1 MISDQRGFTLIEVL
15 VTVTILGIMAAIA
28 IPRFDNATALANT
41 AKIQSDL
48 QTIDS
53 AIVMYQME
61 TGSDPSE
68 ISDLSSYLTD
78 ASNIKPPSG
87 KFFLKSS
94 SDAQTSSV
102 KTYAITT
109 SDNQKRATFNGNTS
123 DKFGRASN

>member
-1 MISDQRGFTLIEVL
+1 MKLDQRGFTLIEVL

-28 IPRFDNATALANT
+28 IPRFDSATALANT

-61 TGSDPSE
+61 TGNNPSTV
-68 ISDLSSYLTD
+68 SDLSSYLND
-78 ASNIKPPSG
+78 AENVKPPSG

-94 SDAQTSSV
+94 TDPQTSNATS
-102 KTYAITT
+102 YAITT
-109 SDNQKRATFNGNTS
+109 SDNQSRATFDSHTS
-123 DKFGRASN
+123 SDFGRSSS